1 MRKALGITAALAV
14 AALGTLLLVTYV
26 QNAEERA
33 LAGEEIVDVLVVDRP
48 ITRGTPAAVLESS
61 VRAERV
67 PLKVFA
73 EGGVSDLAALGDLV
87 ASADLV
93 PGEQLVA
100 SRFAPAEAVLAREAV
115 EIPTGFVAVTL
126 SLSPERAI
134 GGRLIPGDHVAV
146 VASFNPFDLNTFEPT
161 GLAPGEIIDP
171 AELFIGSTG
180 EEGAPRGQTPT
191 STQFIL
197 RNVLVANVQIE
208 QLPRATLEDL
218 PDGAPALA
226 PSGNLLVT
234 LAAPPE
240 DIERLI
246 FTAEHGFIWLGSES
260 PPISEPNTD
269 IVTRRNIYR

>member
-1 MRKALGITAALAV
+1 MRKALGITAALVV

-33 LAGEEIVDVLVVDRP
+33 LAGEEIVEVLVVDRP

-61 VRAERV
+61 VRTERV
-67 PLKVFA
+67 PVKVFA
-73 EGGVSDLAALGDLV
+73 DGGVSDLATLGDQV
-87 ASADLV
+87 ASTDLV
-93 PGEQLVA
+93 PGEQLVS
-100 SRFAPAEAVLAREAV
+100 SRFASAEAVLAREAV

-134 GGRLIPGDHVAV
+134 GGRLVPGDHVAV
-146 VASFNPFDLNTFEPT
+146 VASFTPFNLNTFEPS

-171 AELFIGSTG
+171 AELFIGST
-180 EEGAPRGQTPT
+180 EEDAARGQTPT
-191 STQFIL
+191 ATQFIL
-197 RNVLVANVQIE
+197 RNVLVANIQIE

-218 PDGAPALA
+218 PEDSPALA
-226 PSGNLLVT
+226 PTGNLLVT

-246 FTAEHGFIWLGSES
+246 FTAEHGFVWLGTES